1 MDWVGFLSQFRGIH
15 TLIMIVVFIGI
26 CVWAFSPKRR
36 EKNIEAA
43 HLIFDD
49 DEVEGRTRENQQGKQ
64 NHE

>member
-15 TLIMIVVFIGI
+15 TLIMIAVFIGI

-36 EKNIEAA
+36 QKNTEAA

-49 DEVEGRTRENQQGKQ
+49 DEVEAHNRANKQ
-64 NHE
+64 EKQHHE

>member
-1 MDWVGFLSQFRGIH
+1 MDWIDFLSQFRGIH

-36 EKNIEAA
+36 EKNNEAA

-49 DEVEGRTRENQQGKQ
+49 DEVEGRTRANQQEKQ
-64 NHE
+64 HNE